1 MEQWVG
7 HVMES
12 RPGWSPMQSVG
23 IGSATSAEFAN
34 QRFAPSFD
42 NLAQMRE
49 LAVKISQVKQEIE
62 DLYSH
67 YAE

>member
-1 MEQWVG
+1 
-7 HVMES
+7 
-12 RPGWSPMQSVG
+12 MQSVG

-49 LAVKISQVKQEIE
+49 LAVKISQVKQEIA